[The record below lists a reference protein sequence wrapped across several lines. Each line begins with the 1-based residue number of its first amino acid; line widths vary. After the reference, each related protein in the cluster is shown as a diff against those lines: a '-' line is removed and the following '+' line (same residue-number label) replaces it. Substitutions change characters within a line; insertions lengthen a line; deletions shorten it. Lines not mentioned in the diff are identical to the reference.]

1 MKLPRIQFT
10 SLRTKLAA
18 LYVAL
23 FAIGFIA
30 VSITAQVMIE
40 NQARSSVESELLAS
54 GTVYD
59 RLWELRE
66 RTLVES
72 ADVLARDFG
81 FRSAVAS
88 GDKATI
94 ESALESL
101 RARADLP
108 FAALVGLDGSV
119 VGMDGPLARRI
130 SSFPFELN
138 EGRRDA
144 VVTIGPQ
151 TYRLIESPIMAPTE
165 IGWVVFAVKLDGAE
179 LRRLEK
185 LSAIPLVAT
194 ILQRDEQGRWYDP
207 SGSIP
212 RTASLESLF
221 LKNGDLHA
229 AATLNLADGPAY
241 ARVSQLA
248 GPDGKPAAALLLH
261 YPMTSA
267 LSPYR
272 PLQAGIAFAGLI
284 VLVLVVVGSMR
295 LAGALTRPIAALQRS
310 AQMLE
315 EGSRSEVEVVG
326 ADEIGQLAISFNRM
340 SAGIIER
347 ENRIAHMAFHD
358 PLTGLPNRAFFHQ
371 SLEERLTRIV
381 YSGEDVAILCLDL
394 DGFKAVNDTLG
405 HPVGDALLRSVGE
418 LLAGLTPDGLVSR
431 QGGDEFAIVLTCEKD
446 SDRPRALAQSIVDA
460 LADPLDAAGQF
471 IPIGASLG
479 IAIGP
484 GDGND
489 ADDLLK
495 NADLALYRAKQDGRG
510 AFHFFEAALD
520 QAARERR
527 QLELDLRMALSS
539 GQFAMNYQP
548 IYDLKNDRIS
558 GFEALLRWTHPVR
571 GVVGPDRFIPVAE
584 QSGLILSIGEW
595 VLGEACREAVNWP
608 AHVRIAVN
616 VSTRQF
622 CHPGFTST
630 VMLALTRS
638 GLDPNRLEIE
648 ITESVFLEGND
659 AVLAVLR
666 QLRSL
671 GIRIA
676 LDDFGTG
683 YSSLSYLRSFP
694 FDKIKID
701 KSFVDSITSDT
712 TAMAIVRAIV
722 VLAYSLKMETTAEGV
737 EDSAQLEELRDQ
749 GCTSVQGYYFSRPID
764 STAAFDLVAQQ
775 EDVEAAA

>member
-1 MKLPRIQFT
+1 MKLPRIAFS

-23 FAIGFIA
+23 FAIGFAA

-40 NQARSSVESELLAS
+40 HQARRSVESELLAS

-66 RTLVES
+66 RTLVSS

-88 GDKATI
+88 GDYATI
-94 ESALESL
+94 QSALDSL

-108 FAALVGLDGSV
+108 YAALVRLDGSV
-119 VGMDGPLARRI
+119 VGMEGPLAQRI
-130 SSFPFELN
+130 GAFPFELR
-138 EGRRDA
+138 EGHRDA
-144 VVTIGPQ
+144 VVSIGSQ
-151 TYRLIESPIMAPTE
+151 TYRLIESPILAPTE

-194 ILQRDEQGRWYDP
+194 ILQRDTQGQWYDP
-207 SGSIP
+207 AGSIP
-212 RTASLESLF
+212 HTVPLAGLF
-221 LKNGDLHA
+221 SKMGA
-229 AATLNLADGPAY
+229 GRSAATLDLTDGPAY
-241 ARVSQLA
+241 ATARPLA
-248 GPDGKPAAALLLH
+248 GPDGTPSAALLLR
-261 YPMTSA
+261 YPITAA
-267 LSPYR
+267 LAPYR
-272 PLQAGIAFAGLI
+272 PMQAGIALAGLV
-284 VLVLVVVGSMR
+284 VLVLVMFGSLR

-310 AQMLE
+310 AQLLE
-315 EGSRSEVEVVG
+315 EGSRSEVEVIGV
-326 ADEIGQLAISFNRM
+326 DEIGQLAVSFNRM
-340 SAGIIER
+340 SAGIVER
-347 ENRIAHMAFHD
+347 EHRITHLAFHD

-371 SLEERLTRIV
+371 SLEDRLMRIAH
-381 YSGEDVAILCLDL
+381 SGESVAILCLDL
-394 DGFKAVNDTLG
+394 DGFKIVNDTLG
-405 HPVGDALLRSVGE
+405 HPVGDALLSRVGD
-418 LLAGLTPDGLVSR
+418 LLVGLTPDGLVSR

-446 SDRPRALAQSIVDA
+446 SDRPRALAQAIVDA
-460 LADPLDAAGQF
+460 LANPIEAGGQI

-484 GDGND
+484 GDGHD

-539 GQFAMNYQP
+539 GQFSLNYQP
-548 IYDLKNDRIS
+548 IYDLESERIS

-571 GVVGPDRFIPVAE
+571 GKVGPDQFIPVAE

-595 VLGEACREAVNWP
+595 VLGEACREAVKWP
-608 AHVRIAVN
+608 DHVRIAVN
-616 VSTRQF
+616 VSTLQF

-630 VMLALTRS
+630 VLLALSRS
-638 GLDPNRLEIE
+638 GLAPNRLEIE

-659 AVLAVLR
+659 AVLAVLQ
-666 QLRSL
+666 QLRGL

-701 KSFVDSITSDT
+701 KSFVDSITTDT
-712 TAMAIVRAIV
+712 SAMAIVRAIV

-737 EDSAQLEELRDQ
+737 EDVDQLEELRGQ
-749 GCTSVQGYYFSRPID
+749 GCTSIQGYYFSRPID
-764 STAAFDLVAQQ
+764 G
-775 EDVEAAA
+775 AAALSLLTHSDLAEAVA

>member
-1 MKLPRIQFT
+1 MKIPRIQFS

-23 FAIGFIA
+23 FAVGFVA
-30 VSITAQVMIE
+30 VSIVAQVMIE
-40 NQARSSVESELLAS
+40 NQARKSVESELLAS

-66 RTLVES
+66 RTLVGS

-94 ESALESL
+94 QSALDSL

-119 VGMDGPLARRI
+119 VGMDGPLAHRI
-130 SSFPFELN
+130 SGFPFELN
-138 EGRRDA
+138 DGRRDA

-151 TYRLIESPIMAPTE
+151 TFRLIESPILAPTE
-165 IGWVVFAVKLDGAE
+165 IGWVVFAVKLDDAE

-194 ILQRDEQGRWYDP
+194 ILQRDKQGRWYDP
-207 SGSIP
+207 TGSIP
-212 RTASLESLF
+212 RTLSLESLF
-221 LKNGDLHA
+221 LKTGDVHA
-229 AATLNLADGPAY
+229 AATLDLADGPAY
-241 ARVSQLA
+241 ARVKPLT
-248 GPDGKPAAALLLH
+248 GPDGKASAALLLR
-261 YPMTSA
+261 YPITSA
-267 LSPYR
+267 LAPYR
-272 PLQAGIAFAGLI
+272 PMQAGIALAGLI
-284 VLVLVVVGSMR
+284 VLILVVFGSMR

-310 AQMLE
+310 AQLLE
-315 EGSRSEVEVVG
+315 EGSRSEVEVIG
-326 ADEIGQLAISFNRM
+326 TDEIGQLAISFNRM
-340 SAGIIER
+340 SEGIAQR
-347 ENRIAHMAFHD
+347 EHRITHLAFHD

-371 SLEERLTRIV
+371 SLEERLTRIGHL
-381 YSGEDVAILCLDL
+381 GEDVAVLCLDL
-394 DGFKAVNDTLG
+394 DGFKVVNDTLG
-405 HPVGDALLRSVGE
+405 HPVGDALLCCVGN
-418 LLAGLTPDGLVSR
+418 LLVGLTPDGLVSR
-431 QGGDEFAIVLTCEKD
+431 QGGDEFAIVLTCGKD
-446 SDRPRALAQSIVDA
+446 SDRPRALAQAIVDA
-460 LADPLDAAGQF
+460 LADPLEAGGQI

-484 GDGND
+484 GDGEE

-495 NADLALYRAKQDGRG
+495 KADLALYRAKHDGRG

-527 QLELDLRMALSS
+527 QLELDLRLALSS
-539 GQFAMNYQP
+539 GEFVLNYQP
-548 IYDLKNDRIS
+548 IYDLKNERIS
-558 GFEALLRWTHPVR
+558 EFEALLRWNHPTR
-571 GVVGPDRFIPVAE
+571 GLVGPDKFIPVAE

-595 VLGEACREAVNWP
+595 VLQQACHEAVNWP
-608 AHVRIAVN
+608 DDVRIAVN
-616 VSTRQF
+616 VSTLQF
-622 CHPGFTST
+622 RHPGFTST
-630 VMLALTRS
+630 VLLALSRS
-638 GLDPNRLEIE
+638 GLDPTRLEIE

-659 AVLAVLR
+659 AVLGVLN

-712 TAMAIVRAIV
+712 SAMAIVRAIV
-722 VLAYSLKMETTAEGV
+722 VLANSLEMETTAEGV
-737 EDSAQLEELRDQ
+737 EDSYQLAELRGQ

-764 STAAFDLVAQQ
+764 NLAALALVGRDRVI
-775 EDVEAAA
+775 EVAA

>member
-1 MKLPRIQFT
+1 MKIPRIRFS
-10 SLRTKLAA
+10 SLRTKLAV

-23 FAIGFIA
+23 FAVGFVA

-40 NQARSSVESELLAS
+40 SRARSSVESELAAS

-66 RTLVES
+66 RNLAGS

-94 ESALESL
+94 QSALDSL
-101 RARADLP
+101 RSRADLP
-108 FAALVGLDGSV
+108 YAALVGLDGGV
-119 VGMDGPLARRI
+119 VGMDGPLAQRV
-130 SSFPFELN
+130 SGFPFELE
-138 EGRRDA
+138 EGRRDGI
-144 VVTIGPQ
+144 VTVGAQ
-151 TYRLIESPIMAPTE
+151 TYRLIESPILAPTE

-185 LSAIPLVAT
+185 LSAIPLEAT
-194 ILQRDEQGRWYDP
+194 ILQRDAQGRWYDP
-207 SGSIP
+207 TGSIP
-212 RTASLESLF
+212 SSDSLDALVADS
-221 LKNGDLHA
+221 GSHHST
-229 AATLNLADGPAY
+229 ATLDLADGSVY
-241 ARVSQLA
+241 ARVRPLV
-248 GPDGKPAAALLLH
+248 GPDGKASAALLLR
-261 YPMTSA
+261 YPISA
-267 LSPYR
+267 ALAPYR
-272 PLQAGIAFAGLI
+272 PLQAGIALAGLI
-284 VLVLVVVGSMR
+284 VLILVVFGSMR

-310 AQMLE
+310 AQLLE
-315 EGSRSEVEVVG
+315 EGSRNEVEVIG

-347 ENRIAHMAFHD
+347 EHRITHLAFHD

-371 SLEERLTRIV
+371 SLEERLPRITHT
-381 YSGEDVAILCLDL
+381 GENVAILCLDL
-394 DGFKAVNDTLG
+394 DGFKIVNDTLG
-405 HPVGDALLRSVGE
+405 HPVGDALLSRVGE
-418 LLAGLTPDGLVSR
+418 LLVSLIPDGLVSR

-446 SDRPRALAQSIVDA
+446 SDRPRALAQAIVDA
-460 LADPLDAAGQF
+460 LADPLDAGGQI

-484 GDGND
+484 GDGDN

-510 AFHFFEAALD
+510 AFHFFEAGLD

-539 GQFAMNYQP
+539 GQFALNYQP

-558 GFEALLRWTHPVR
+558 GFEALLRWTHPTR
-571 GVVGPDRFIPVAE
+571 GPVGPDQFIPVAE

-595 VLGEACREAVNWP
+595 VLGEACREAARWP
-608 AHVRIAVN
+608 DDVRIAVN
-616 VSTRQF
+616 VSTLQF
-622 CHPGFTST
+622 CHSGFTST
-630 VMLALTRS
+630 VLLALSRS
-638 GLDPNRLEIE
+638 GLDPKRLEIE

-659 AVLAVLR
+659 TVLAVLR
-666 QLRSL
+666 QLRGL

-701 KSFVDSITSDT
+701 KSFVDSITSDAS
-712 TAMAIVRAIV
+712 AMAIVRAIV

-737 EDSAQLEELRDQ
+737 EDSDQLEELRGQ

-764 STAAFDLVAQQ
+764 N
-775 EDVEAAA
+775 AAALALIGRQVNVEVAA